1 MQARLGLSMQNNL
14 TLVYLH
20 VVCMYNIFIIME
32 ISVYFGHSPLIDFV
46 TWDDHIKEVIFLII
60 NFQG

>member
-20 VVCMYNIFIIME
+20 VVCMYNIFIIM
-32 ISVYFGHSPLIDFV
+32 VYFGHSPLIDFV
-46 TWDDHIKEVIFLII
+46 TWDGQLQASV
-60 NFQG
+60 

>member
-1 MQARLGLSMQNNL
+1 MQNNL